1 MLITMVRTVFLYIL
15 VVVTM
20 RLMGKRQIAQLEPFE
35 LVIAI
40 MIAELAVI
48 PMQDPNIPLINGFIA
63 ITTLL
68 FVQEIGRAH
77 V

>member
-48 PMQDPNIPLINGFIA
+48 P
-63 ITTLL
+63 
-68 FVQEIGRAH
+68 
-77 V
+77 